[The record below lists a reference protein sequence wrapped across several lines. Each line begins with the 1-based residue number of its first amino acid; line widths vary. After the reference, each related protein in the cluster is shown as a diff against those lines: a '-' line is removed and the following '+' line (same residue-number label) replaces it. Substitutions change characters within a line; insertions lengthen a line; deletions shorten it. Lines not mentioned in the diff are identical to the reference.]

1 MNFKAKR
8 HGLTLQWRLALTS
21 AAILAAACLILTL
34 VFNHSAGA
42 ELDNLEIQ
50 VIQLQP
56 NTGDAA
62 QISGG
67 TAAPEQMQIQIP
79 QHFSNSRSTLRMESA
94 AAMLLV
100 ILLSGAVTYWLTG
113 KALSPLRKMA
123 GQMETI
129 QAQNLAQPVEVP
141 GTEDEVAHLAKSF
154 NAMLSRLEKSFET
167 QKRFSANAAHE
178 LRTPLAVIQARLD
191 LLDRK
196 SKELPGDCAESL
208 EILAAQT
215 ERLSHLVEELLQMA
229 RLETVQKS
237 DQISLPALLE
247 EILCDLEEV
256 AQKKGVKMVQYPSD
270 GELVGNDA
278 LLYRAIY
285 NVIENSIK
293 YNHTGGQVSA
303 QSNVEKG
310 QIIITISDSG
320 RGIPLED
327 QGQVFDPFFRV
338 DKSRSRQMGGCG
350 LGLALT
356 KAIIELHGGQIGIVV
371 SSPKGTTIRI
381 MLPQQGKQKECA
393 L

>member
-1 MNFKAKR
+1 MKYKFKR

-67 TAAPEQMQIQIP
+67 AAAPEQMQIQIP

-100 ILLSGAVTYWLTG
+100 VLLSGAVTYWLTG

-247 EILCDLEEV
+247 EILCDLEEI
-256 AQKKGVKMVQYPSD
+256 AQKNGVKMIQHPSE

-293 YNHTGGQVSA
+293 YNHTGGQVSV

-310 QIIITISDSG
+310 QIIVTISDSG
-320 RGIPLED
+320 RGIPAED
-327 QGQVFDPFFRV
+327 QKQVFDPFFRV
-338 DKSRSRQMGGCG
+338 DKSRSHQIGGCG

-356 KAIIELHGGQIGIVV
+356 KTIIELHGGQIEIVS
-371 SSPKGTTIRI
+371 SSPKGTTICI
-381 MLPQQGKQKECA
+381 MLPRQGK
-393 L
+393 

>member
-100 ILLSGAVTYWLTG
+100 VLLSGAVTYWLTG

-356 KAIIELHGGQIGIVV
+356 KAIIELHGGQIGIVS

>member
-1 MNFKAKR
+1 MKYKFKR

-42 ELDNLEIQ
+42 ELDDLEIQ

-67 TAAPEQMQIQIP
+67 AAVPEQMQIP

-100 ILLSGAVTYWLTG
+100 VLLSGVMTYWLTG
-113 KALSPLRKMA
+113 KALSPLRKIA

-154 NAMLSRLEKSFET
+154 NAMLSRLGKSFET

-256 AQKKGVKMVQYPSD
+256 AQKNGVKMVQHPSE

-293 YNHTGGQVSA
+293 YNHTGGRVSA

-310 QIIITISDSG
+310 QIIVTISDSG
-320 RGIPLED
+320 RGIPAEE
-327 QGQVFDPFFRV
+327 QKQVFDPFFRV
-338 DKSRSRQMGGCG
+338 DKSRSRQMGGWG

-356 KAIIELHGGQIGIVV
+356 KAIIELHGGQIRIVS

-381 MLPQQGKQKECA
+381 MLPQ
-393 L
+393 

>member
-1 MNFKAKR
+1 MKYKFKR

-42 ELDNLEIQ
+42 ELDDLEIQ

-67 TAAPEQMQIQIP
+67 AAVPEQMQIP

-100 ILLSGAVTYWLTG
+100 VLLSGVMTYWLTG
-113 KALSPLRKMA
+113 KALSPLRKIA

-154 NAMLSRLEKSFET
+154 NAMLSRLGKSFET

-256 AQKKGVKMVQYPSD
+256 AQKNGVKMVQHPSE

-293 YNHTGGQVSA
+293 YNHTGGRVSA

-310 QIIITISDSG
+310 QIIVTISDSG
-320 RGIPLED
+320 RGIPAED
-327 QGQVFDPFFRV
+327 QKQVFDPFFRV

-356 KAIIELHGGQIGIVV
+356 KAIIELHGGQIRIVS

-381 MLPQQGKQKECA
+381 MLPQ
-393 L
+393 

>member
-1 MNFKAKR
+1 MKYKFKR

-42 ELDNLEIQ
+42 ELDDLEIQ

-67 TAAPEQMQIQIP
+67 AAVPEQMQIP

-100 ILLSGAVTYWLTG
+100 VLLSGVMTYWLTG
-113 KALSPLRKMA
+113 KALSPLRKIA

-154 NAMLSRLEKSFET
+154 NAMLSRLGKSFET

-256 AQKKGVKMVQYPSD
+256 AQKNGVKMVQHPSE

-293 YNHTGGQVSA
+293 YNHTGGRVSA

-310 QIIITISDSG
+310 QIIVTISDSG
-320 RGIPLED
+320 RGIPAED
-327 QGQVFDPFFRV
+327 QKQVFEPFFRV
-338 DKSRSRQMGGCG
+338 DKSRSHQIGGCG

-356 KAIIELHGGQIGIVV
+356 KAIIELHGGQIRIVS

-381 MLPQQGKQKECA
+381 MLPQ
-393 L
+393 

>member
-1 MNFKAKR
+1 MKYKFKR

-42 ELDNLEIQ
+42 ELDDLEIQ

-67 TAAPEQMQIQIP
+67 AAVPEQMQIP

-100 ILLSGAVTYWLTG
+100 VLLSGVMTYWLTG
-113 KALSPLRKMA
+113 KALSPLRKIA

-154 NAMLSRLEKSFET
+154 NAMLSRLGKSFET

-196 SKELPGDCAESL
+196 SKERPGDCAESL

-256 AQKKGVKMVQYPSD
+256 AQKNGVKMVQHPSE

-293 YNHTGGQVSA
+293 YNHTGGRVSA

-310 QIIITISDSG
+310 QIIVTISDSG
-320 RGIPLED
+320 RGIPAED
-327 QGQVFDPFFRV
+327 QKQVFDPFFRV

-356 KAIIELHGGQIGIVV
+356 KAIIELHGGQIRIVS

-381 MLPQQGKQKECA
+381 MLPQ
-393 L
+393 

>member
-1 MNFKAKR
+1 MKYKFKR

-42 ELDNLEIQ
+42 ELDDLEIQ

-67 TAAPEQMQIQIP
+67 AAVPEQMQIP

-100 ILLSGAVTYWLTG
+100 VLLSGVMTYWLTG
-113 KALSPLRKMA
+113 KALSPLRKIA

-154 NAMLSRLEKSFET
+154 NAMLSRLGKSFET

-178 LRTPLAVIQARLD
+178 LRTPLAVIQARLE

-196 SKELPGDCAESL
+196 NKELPEDCAESL
-208 EILAAQT
+208 EILAVQT

-237 DQISLPALLE
+237 DQIAIPALLE

-256 AQKKGVKMVQYPSD
+256 AQKNGVKMVQHPSE

-293 YNHTGGQVSA
+293 YNHTGGRVSA

-310 QIIITISDSG
+310 QIIVTISDSG
-320 RGIPLED
+320 RGIPAED
-327 QGQVFDPFFRV
+327 QKQVFEPFFRV
-338 DKSRSRQMGGCG
+338 DKSRSCQMGGCG
-350 LGLALT
+350 LGLALA
-356 KAIIELHGGQIGIVV
+356 KAIIELHDGQIRIVA

-381 MLPQQGKQKECA
+381 MLPQ
-393 L
+393 

>member
-1 MNFKAKR
+1 MKYKFKR

-42 ELDNLEIQ
+42 ELDDLEIQ

-67 TAAPEQMQIQIP
+67 AAVPEQMQIP

-100 ILLSGAVTYWLTG
+100 VLLSGVMTYWLTG

-154 NAMLSRLEKSFET
+154 NAMLSRLGKSFET

-256 AQKKGVKMVQYPSD
+256 AQKNGVKMVQHPSE

-293 YNHTGGQVSA
+293 YNHTGGQVSV

-310 QIIITISDSG
+310 QIIVTISDSG
-320 RGIPLED
+320 RGIPAED
-327 QGQVFDPFFRV
+327 QKQVFDPFFRV

-356 KAIIELHGGQIGIVV
+356 KAIIELHGGQIRIVS

-381 MLPQQGKQKECA
+381 MLPQ
-393 L
+393 

>member
-1 MNFKAKR
+1 MKYKFKR

-42 ELDNLEIQ
+42 ELDDLEIQ

-67 TAAPEQMQIQIP
+67 AAVPEQMQIP

-100 ILLSGAVTYWLTG
+100 VLLSGVMTYWLTG
-113 KALSPLRKMA
+113 KALSPLRKIA

-154 NAMLSRLEKSFET
+154 NAMLSRLGKSFET
-167 QKRFSANAAHE
+167 QTRFSANAARE

-256 AQKKGVKMVQYPSD
+256 AQKNGVKMVQHPSE

-293 YNHTGGQVSA
+293 YNHTGGRVSA

-310 QIIITISDSG
+310 QIIVTISDSG
-320 RGIPLED
+320 RGIPAED
-327 QGQVFDPFFRV
+327 QKQVFDPFFRV

-356 KAIIELHGGQIGIVV
+356 KAIIELHGGQIRIVS

-381 MLPQQGKQKECA
+381 MLPQ
-393 L
+393 

>member
-1 MNFKAKR
+1 MKYKFKR

-34 VFNHSAGA
+34 VFNHSAGT
-42 ELDNLEIQ
+42 ELDDLEIQ

-56 NTGDAA
+56 NTGGAA

-67 TAAPEQMQIQIP
+67 AAAPEQMQIP

-100 ILLSGAVTYWLTG
+100 VLLSGAVTYWLTG

-154 NAMLSRLEKSFET
+154 NAMLSRLEKSFKT

-247 EILCDLEEV
+247 EILCDLEEI
-256 AQKKGVKMVQYPSD
+256 AQKNGVKMIQHPSE

-293 YNHTGGQVSA
+293 YNHTGGQVSV

-320 RGIPLED
+320 RGIPAED
-327 QGQVFDPFFRV
+327 QKQVFEPFFRV
-338 DKSRSRQMGGCG
+338 DKSRSHQIGGCG

-356 KAIIELHGGQIGIVV
+356 KAIIELHGGQIGIVS

-381 MLPQQGKQKECA
+381 MLPRQGK
-393 L
+393 

>member
-79 QHFSNSRSTLRMESA
+79 QHFSNSCSTLRMESA

-100 ILLSGAVTYWLTG
+100 VLLSGAVTYWLTG

-141 GTEDEVAHLAKSF
+141 GTKDEVAHLAKSF

-178 LRTPLAVIQARLD
+178 LRTPLAAIQARLE

-237 DQISLPALLE
+237 DQIAIPALLE
-247 EILCDLEEV
+247 EILCDLEEI
-256 AQKKGVKMVQYPSD
+256 AQKNGVKMVQHPSE

-293 YNHTGGQVSA
+293 YNHTGGQVSV

-320 RGIPLED
+320 RGIPAED
-327 QGQVFDPFFRV
+327 QKQVFEPFFRV

>member
-1 MNFKAKR
+1 MKYKFKR

-42 ELDNLEIQ
+42 ELDDLEIQ

-67 TAAPEQMQIQIP
+67 AAVPEQMQIP

-100 ILLSGAVTYWLTG
+100 VLLSGAVTYWLTG

-154 NAMLSRLEKSFET
+154 NAMLSRLEKSFKT

-247 EILCDLEEV
+247 EILCDLEEI
-256 AQKKGVKMVQYPSD
+256 AQKNGVKMIQHPSE

-293 YNHTGGQVSA
+293 YNHTGGQVSV
-303 QSNVEKG
+303 QSKAEQG
-310 QIIITISDSG
+310 QIIITILDSG
-320 RGIPLED
+320 CGIPAED
-327 QGQVFDPFFRV
+327 QGQVFEPFFRV

-356 KAIIELHGGQIGIVV
+356 KAIIELHGGQIRIVS

-381 MLPQQGKQKECA
+381 MLPQQGK
-393 L
+393 

>member
-1 MNFKAKR
+1 MKYKFKR

-42 ELDNLEIQ
+42 ELDDLEIQ

-67 TAAPEQMQIQIP
+67 AAVPEQMQIP

-100 ILLSGAVTYWLTG
+100 VLLSGVMTYWLTG
-113 KALSPLRKMA
+113 KALSPLRKIA

-154 NAMLSRLEKSFET
+154 NAMLSRLGKSFET

-256 AQKKGVKMVQYPSD
+256 AQKNGVKMVQHPSE

-293 YNHTGGQVSA
+293 YNHTGGQVSV
-303 QSNVEKG
+303 QSKAEQG
-310 QIIITISDSG
+310 QIIITILDSG
-320 RGIPLED
+320 CGIPAED
-327 QGQVFDPFFRV
+327 QGQVFEPFFRV

-356 KAIIELHGGQIGIVV
+356 KAIIELHGGQIRIVS

-381 MLPQQGKQKECA
+381 MLPQ
-393 L
+393 

>member
-1 MNFKAKR
+1 MKYKFKR

-42 ELDNLEIQ
+42 ELDDLEIQ

-67 TAAPEQMQIQIP
+67 AAVPEQMQIP

-100 ILLSGAVTYWLTG
+100 VLLSGVMTYWLTG
-113 KALSPLRKMA
+113 KALSPLRKIA

-154 NAMLSRLEKSFET
+154 NAMLSRLGKSFET

-256 AQKKGVKMVQYPSD
+256 AQKNGVKMVQHPSE

-293 YNHTGGQVSA
+293 YNHTGGRVSA

-310 QIIITISDSG
+310 QIIVTISDSG
-320 RGIPLED
+320 RGIPAED
-327 QGQVFDPFFRV
+327 QKQVFDPF
-338 DKSRSRQMGGCG
+338 S
-350 LGLALT
+350 ALT
-356 KAIIELHGGQIGIVV
+356 
-371 SSPKGTTIRI
+371 SPVPVKWAAAAWVWR
-381 MLPQQGKQKECA
+381 
-393 L
+393 

>member
-1 MNFKAKR
+1 MKYKFKR

-42 ELDNLEIQ
+42 ELDDLEIQ

-67 TAAPEQMQIQIP
+67 AAAPEQMQIP

-100 ILLSGAVTYWLTG
+100 VLLSGVMTYWLTG

-154 NAMLSRLEKSFET
+154 NAMLSRLGKSFET

-256 AQKKGVKMVQYPSD
+256 AQKNGVKMVQHPSE

-293 YNHTGGQVSA
+293 YNHTGGQVSV

-320 RGIPLED
+320 RGIPAED
-327 QGQVFDPFFRV
+327 QKQVFEPFFRV
-338 DKSRSRQMGGCG
+338 DKSRSHQIGGCG

-356 KAIIELHGGQIGIVV
+356 KAIIELHGGQIGIVS

-381 MLPQQGKQKECA
+381 MLPRQGKQKECA

>member
-1 MNFKAKR
+1 MKYKFKR

-42 ELDNLEIQ
+42 ELDDLEIQ

-67 TAAPEQMQIQIP
+67 AAVPEQMQIP

-100 ILLSGAVTYWLTG
+100 VLLSGVMTYWLTG
-113 KALSPLRKMA
+113 KALSPLRKIA

-154 NAMLSRLEKSFET
+154 NAMLSRLGKSFET

-196 SKELPGDCAESL
+196 SKELPGDCVESL

-256 AQKKGVKMVQYPSD
+256 AQKNGVKMVQHPSE

-293 YNHTGGQVSA
+293 YNHTGGRVSA

-310 QIIITISDSG
+310 QIIVTISDSG
-320 RGIPLED
+320 RGIPAED
-327 QGQVFDPFFRV
+327 QKQVFDPFFRV

-356 KAIIELHGGQIGIVV
+356 KAIIELHGGQIRIVS

-381 MLPQQGKQKECA
+381 MLPQ
-393 L
+393 

>member
-1 MNFKAKR
+1 MKYKSKR

-34 VFNHSAGA
+34 VFNHSAGT
-42 ELDNLEIQ
+42 ELDDLEIQ

-67 TAAPEQMQIQIP
+67 AAAPEQMQIP

-100 ILLSGAVTYWLTG
+100 VLLSGAVTYWLTG

-129 QAQNLAQPVEVP
+129 QAQNLAHPVEVP

-154 NAMLSRLEKSFET
+154 NAMLSRLEKSFKT

-178 LRTPLAVIQARLD
+178 LRTLLAVIQARLD

-247 EILCDLEEV
+247 EILCDLEEI
-256 AQKKGVKMVQYPSD
+256 AQKNGVKMIQHPSE

-293 YNHTGGQVSA
+293 YNHTGGQVSV

-320 RGIPLED
+320 RGIPAED
-327 QGQVFDPFFRV
+327 QKQVFEPFFRV
-338 DKSRSRQMGGCG
+338 DKSRSHQIGGCG

-356 KAIIELHGGQIGIVV
+356 KAIIELHGGQIGIVS

-381 MLPQQGKQKECA
+381 MLPRQGKQKECA